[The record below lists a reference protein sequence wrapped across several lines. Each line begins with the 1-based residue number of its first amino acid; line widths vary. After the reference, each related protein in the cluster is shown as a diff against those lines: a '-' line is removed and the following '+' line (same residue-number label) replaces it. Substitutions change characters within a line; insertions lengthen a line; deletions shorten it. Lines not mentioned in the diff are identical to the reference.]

1 MRKNRK
7 KYIVIVLFSLIFII
21 SCYIGVKKNYF
32 KDMGLDF
39 SKAKTNSIVKETESI
54 DKSKPYGG
62 LLTANMNEDINISF
76 KVLKDNRAYNFNV
89 FDYKIAR
96 SKDFNYNI
104 NFYIDDEEK
113 HLDENKNFKDGYS
126 YMEIMSKITNLSD
139 TDTLDSNRI
148 PIFPYLYMLNENGI
162 ANLKSN
168 PNIKCAFSLRGD
180 SSTSTMDSKGN
191 IFLKPKEIG
200 TLTYC
205 FVIPDEYLE
214 EQLFIKF
221 YDESLKAKDPYILL
235 KKVDDIK

>member
-1 MRKNRK
+1 MNMGKNRN
-7 KYIVIVLFSLIFII
+7 KYIGIVLFLLIFII
-21 SCYIGVKKNYF
+21 SCYIGAKKNYF
-32 KDMGLDF
+32 KDIGLDF
-39 SKAKTNSIVKETESI
+39 SNTKTNNIVKETESI
-54 DKSKPYGG
+54 DRSKPYGG
-62 LLTANMNEDINISF
+62 LLTANMQEDINISF
-76 KVLKDNRAYNFNV
+76 KIIKDSYAYNFNV
-89 FDYKIAR
+89 FDYKISR
-96 SKDFNYNI
+96 SKDFNYNF
-104 NFYIDDEEK
+104 NFYSSDEEK

-214 EQLFIKF
+214 DQLCIKF
-221 YDESLKAKDPYILL
+221 FNESLKVKDPYVLL
-235 KKVDDIK
+235 KK

>member
-7 KYIVIVLFSLIFII
+7 KYIAIVLFSLIFII

-126 YMEIMSKITNLSD
+126 YMEVKAKITKLSN
-139 TDTLDSNRI
+139 TDSVQSQELTLSPNV
-148 PIFPYLYMLNENGI
+148 YMLNESGI
-162 ANLKSN
+162 AKLKN
-168 PNIKCAFSLRGD
+168 DPKNKCVFSLRGA

-191 IFLKPKEIG
+191 IFLKPGETVTI
-200 TLTYC
+200 TYC

-214 EQLFIKF
+214 DQLFIKF

-235 KKVDDIK
+235 GNIETN